1 MQPRISLHQKKNS
14 SIANLINQTV
24 SKKLQAGRMKPS
36 VNQPRG
42 CQEVEHFKT
51 IF

>member
-24 SKKLQAGRMKPS
+24 SKKLQAGRRKPYKQL
-36 VNQPRG
+36 NQKG
-42 CQEVEHFKT
+42 ATKLNDH
-51 IF
+51 